1 MPGMAQHL
9 SSTPDEH
16 TVTLN
21 LCQCTGCGLVQLD
34 NEPVWYWKEQIRTE
48 NKKMEQRIRGFCLMD
63 FVSNNHLEHIPNPN
77 EYLQQFSGVGVI
89 EVPNFDMILQKN
101 LFSEIMLDHL
111 MYFTEDTLKFTLQY
125 NGFKVLHISSIW
137 DDFIL
142 SATVEKRRPLHLSS
156 FLSQQEILKSKLD
169 DYISRFDRVAIYGAS
184 HEAFAYIAMLNPRVA
199 FVVDDSPMKQG
210 KYTPVGGLRI
220 LNPMALTYRIP
231 IMKDIS
237 SFIVSEFDD
246 IKKVGSAVEI
256 IDPPDAVIIMGAGY
270 SDEILKNLKF
280 DGSVAVMRNW
290 GVEVIK

>member
-1 MPGMAQHL
+1 MPAMAQHL
-9 SSTPDEH
+9 SSTPEEH

-63 FVSNNHLEHIPNPN
+63 FVSNNYLEHVPNPN

-89 EVPNFDMILQKN
+89 EVPNFYMILQKN
-101 LFSEIMLDHL
+101 LFAEIMLDHL
-111 MYFTEDTLKFTLQY
+111 MYFTKDTLRFALQY
-125 NGFKVLHISSIW
+125 NGFDVIGIDSVW

-142 SATVEKRRPLHLSS
+142 SATVEKRRSLHLSS
-156 FLSQQEILKSKLD
+156 FLSQQEILKLKLD
-169 DYISRFDRVAIYGAS
+169 DYISHFDRVAIYGAS
-184 HEAFAYIAMLNPRVA
+184 HEAFAYIAMLNPRIA

-270 SDEILKNLKF
+270 SDEILKGLKF
-280 DGSVAVMRNW
+280 NGSVAVMRNW

>member
-1 MPGMAQHL
+1 MNCRICNQPLINFLTYENMPGMAQHL
-9 SSTPDEH
+9 SSTPEEH

-34 NEPVWYWKEQIRTE
+34 NEPVWYWGEQIRTE

-63 FVSNNHLEHIPNPN
+63 FVSNNHLEHVPNPN

-89 EVPNFDMILQKN
+89 EVPNFDMILQKS

-111 MYFTEDTLKFTLQY
+111 MYFTEDTLRFALQY
-125 NGFKVLHISSIW
+125 NGFQVLHISSIW

-142 SATVEKRRPLHLSS
+142 SATVEKHRPLHLLS

-169 DYISRFDRVAIYGAS
+169 DYISNFNRVAIYGAS

-210 KYTPVGGLRI
+210 KYTPTGGLRI
-220 LNPMALTYRIP
+220 YSKEHLKNA
-231 IMKDIS
+231 
-237 SFIVSEFDD
+237 
-246 IKKVGSAVEI
+246 
-256 IDPPDAVIIMGAGY
+256 DAVIIMGAGY
-270 SDEILKNLKF
+270 SDEILKGLEF

>member
-9 SSTPDEH
+9 SSTPEEH

-34 NEPVWYWKEQIRTE
+34 NAPVWYWREQIRTK
-48 NKKMEQRIRGFCLMD
+48 NQKMEQRIKGFCFMD
-63 FVSNNHLEHIPNPN
+63 FVSNNYLEHVPNPN
-77 EYLQQFSGVGVI
+77 EYLQQFNGRGII
-89 EVPNFDMILQKN
+89 EVPNFDMIFEKD

-111 MYFTEDTLKFTLQY
+111 MYFTEGTLRFALQY
-125 NGFKVLHISSIW
+125 NGFDVISIDPVW
-137 DDFIL
+137 DDFIIL
-142 SATVEKRRPLHLSS
+142 SATVEKRRPLSLLS
-156 FLSQQEILKSKLD
+156 FLDQQEILKSKLD

-184 HEAFAYIAMLNPRVA
+184 HEAFAYIAMLNPRIA

-210 KYTPVGGLRI
+210 KYTPTGGLRI
-220 LNPMALTYRIP
+220 YSKEHLKYA
-231 IMKDIS
+231 
-237 SFIVSEFDD
+237 
-246 IKKVGSAVEI
+246 
-256 IDPPDAVIIMGAGY
+256 DAVIIMGAGY